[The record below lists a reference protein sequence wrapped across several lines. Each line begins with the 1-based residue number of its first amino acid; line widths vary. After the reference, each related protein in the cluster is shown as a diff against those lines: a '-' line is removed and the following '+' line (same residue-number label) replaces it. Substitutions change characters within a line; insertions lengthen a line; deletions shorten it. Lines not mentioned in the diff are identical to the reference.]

1 MPRGS
6 NESRARPFLS
16 FLTFHI
22 HPTTK
27 QFHFT
32 SSFNSHGPRTIC
44 IAQVPREKIVCAG
57 DEPDAVAVFF
67 ASSFISFPYA
77 HAKKKISTNGLSV
90 PQPHKPIISSP
101 DWLGAGCSEDTSSNP
116 TSTTRSHHS
125 LTRREVFQNLANR
138 IIYSKFYMVLYL
150 VLAVLSVWSIFLSF
164 NQGCASSP
172 LFVILESIINCSM
185 IAEVGLRLTA
195 LGKVRKSQIVP
206 TLGSDDSYHNYSNS
220 FFSLIFRFLALE

>member
-1 MPRGS
+1 MDRGQYTLL
-6 NESRARPFLS
+6 RYPGRRLS
-16 FLTFHI
+16 AQEMSQMLWLFFCVFI
-22 HPTTK
+22 H
-27 QFHFT
+27 
-32 SSFNSHGPRTIC
+32 
-44 IAQVPREKIVCAG
+44 
-57 DEPDAVAVFF
+57 
-67 ASSFISFPYA
+67 SFPYA

-90 PQPHKPIISSP
+90 PQPHEPIISSP

-206 TLGSDDSYHNYSNS
+206 TLGSDDSYHNYSTS
-220 FFSLIFRFLALE
+220 FFLLSFVFLPWNRTIGDPRPISLTSSWSSFASLLSSSC